1 MTTRIA
7 TWLSWPSVIRTVVR
21 RLRLATRLM
30 REPEIS
36 VLLKA
41 LPILA
46 GLYVVSPLDFIP
58 DVLPVIGQVDD
69 LGILLLALESF
80 VKLAPSTI
88 VTHHQSAID
97 ARRPFSRMP
106 HDGPIIEAEFRREN

>member
-1 MTTRIA
+1 VTTRIA
-7 TWLSWPSVIRTVVR
+7 SWLSWPSLIRTVVR

-30 REPEIS
+30 RDPEIS
-36 VLLKA
+36 WLLKA
-41 LPILA
+41 IPIVA

-58 DVLPVIGQVDD
+58 DPLPLIGEVDD

-80 VKLAPSTI
+80 VRFSPSRI
-88 VTHHQSAID
+88 VAFHQAAIE

-106 HDGPIIEAEFRREN
+106 HDGPVIDAEFRREQ